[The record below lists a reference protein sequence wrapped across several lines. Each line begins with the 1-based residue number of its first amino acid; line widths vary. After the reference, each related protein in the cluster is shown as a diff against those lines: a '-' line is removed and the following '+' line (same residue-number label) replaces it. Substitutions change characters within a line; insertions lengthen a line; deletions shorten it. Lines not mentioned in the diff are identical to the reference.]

1 MALDLGPTEPGDVSL
16 TVNGAIG
23 TIWLNRPAKR
33 NAVSLESWAGIP
45 ALVHELE
52 ANDQVKV
59 ILFRGVGDHFCG
71 GADIAT
77 IGAQLTDGDG
87 PNSYRQINQV
97 AEETIA
103 AATKPTIAMLKG
115 YCVGGGCQI
124 SLACDL
130 RVADTTVKMGIT
142 VAKLGFSYP
151 GFALERCAR
160 LIGTS
165 KTRYILYSGDI
176 VDADLVERWG
186 MADFVVAP
194 DELEATVESIAQM
207 VASRSALTIRA
218 TKEQLASFD
227 ASSTIADDVTAY
239 WEHEAKIGPDIAE
252 GVDAFVAK
260 RTPTF
265 TWTTPTTPR

>member
-1 MALDLGPTEPGDVSL
+1 MALDSGPTQPGDVSV
-16 TVNGAIG
+16 TVQGHIG
-23 TIWLNRPAKR
+23 TIWLNRPEKR
-33 NAVSLESWAGIP
+33 NAVSLESWA
-45 ALVHELE
+45 ALPGAVHQLE
-52 ANDQVKV
+52 ANDDVKV
-59 ILFRGVGDHFCG
+59 IVFRGVGDHFCG

-87 PNSYRQINQV
+87 PTSYRQINKV

-115 YCVGGGCQI
+115 FCVGGGCQI

-151 GFALERCAR
+151 GFALDRCAR
-160 LIGTS
+160 LIGAS

-176 VDADLVERWG
+176 IDSDLVDKWG

-194 DELEATVESIAQM
+194 EELETKVESIANM
-207 VASRSALTIRA
+207 IASRSMLTIRA

-227 ASSTIADDVTAY
+227 ATSSISDDVTAK
-239 WEHEAKIGPDIAE
+239 WEYEAKHGPDITE
-252 GVDAFVAK
+252 GVEAFVAK
-260 RTPTF
+260 RTPVF
-265 TWTTPTTPR
+265 TWTHPASEG

>member
-1 MALDLGPTEPGDVSL
+1 MPLDIGPTEPGAVSV

-23 TIWLNRPAKR
+23 TIWLNRPEKR
-33 NAVSLESWAGIP
+33 NAVSLESWA
-45 ALVHELE
+45 ALPGAVHRLQD
-52 ANDQVKV
+52 NDAVKV
-59 ILFRGVGDHFCG
+59 IVFRGVGDHFCG

-87 PNSYRQINQV
+87 PNSYRQINKV

-103 AATKPTIAMLKG
+103 AATKPTIAMLRG

-130 RVADTTVKMGIT
+130 RVADSTVKMGIT

-160 LIGTS
+160 LIGAS

-176 VDADLVERWG
+176 IDADLVEKWG
-186 MADFVVAP
+186 MADFVVSP
-194 DELEATVESIAQM
+194 EDLEAKVEGIAEM
-207 VASRSALTIRA
+207 IASRSMLTIRA

-227 ASSTIADDVTAY
+227 ATSTIRDDVTAR
-239 WEHEAKIGPDIAE
+239 WEHEAKHGADIGE
-252 GVDAFVAK
+252 GVDAFVNK
-260 RTPTF
+260 RSPVF
-265 TWTTPTTPR
+265 TWTKPSF

>member
-1 MALDLGPTEPGDVSL
+1 MV
-16 TVNGAIG
+16 
-23 TIWLNRPAKR
+23 
-33 NAVSLESWAGIP
+33 
-45 ALVHELE
+45 
-52 ANDQVKV
+52 
-59 ILFRGVGDHFCG
+59 FRGVGDHFCG

-87 PNSYRQINQV
+87 PNSYRQINKV

-103 AATKPTIAMLKG
+103 AATKPTIAMLRG

-130 RVADTTVKMGIT
+130 RVADSTVKMGIT

-160 LIGTS
+160 LIGVS

-176 VDADLVERWG
+176 IDADLVEKWG

-194 DELEATVESIAQM
+194 EDLEAKVEGIAEM
-207 VASRSALTIRA
+207 MASRSMLTIRA

-227 ASSTIADDVTAY
+227 ATSTIAHDVTTR
-239 WEHEAKIGPDIAE
+239 WEHEAKHGADINE
-252 GVDAFVAK
+252 GVDAFVNK
-260 RTPTF
+260 RTPVF
-265 TWTTPTTPR
+265 TWTKPSF

>member
-1 MALDLGPTEPGDVSL
+1 MALQAGPLVDGDVSAS
-16 TVNGAIG
+16 VDGAIG

-33 NAVSLESWAGIP
+33 NAVSLESWVGIP
-45 ALVHELE
+45 ALVHQLE
-52 ANDQVKV
+52 DDPAVKV
-59 ILFRGVGDHFCG
+59 IVFRGVGDHFCG

-87 PNSYRQINQV
+87 PGSYRQINKV

-130 RVADTTVKMGIT
+130 RIADTTVKMGIT

-160 LIGTS
+160 LIGAS

-176 VDADLVERWG
+176 IDADLVAQWG

-194 DELEATVESIAQM
+194 DALEAKVEAVATMI
-207 VASRSALTIRA
+207 ASRSALTIRA

-239 WEHEAKIGPDIAE
+239 WEHEAKIGPDISE
-252 GVDAFVAK
+252 GVDAFVNK
-260 RTPTF
+260 RTPAF
-265 TWTTPTTPR
+265 TWTGPTAPR

>member
-1 MALDLGPTEPGDVSL
+1 MALDFGPREPGDVSV

-23 TIWLNRPAKR
+23 TIWLNRPEKR
-33 NAVSLESWAGIP
+33 NAVSLESWA
-45 ALVHELE
+45 ALPGAVHQLE
-52 ANDQVKV
+52 DNDSVKV
-59 ILFRGVGDHFCG
+59 MVFRGVGDHFCG

-87 PNSYRQINQV
+87 PNSYRQINKV

-103 AATKPTIAMLKG
+103 AATKPTIAMLRG

-130 RVADTTVKMGIT
+130 RVADSTVKMGIT

-160 LIGTS
+160 LIGAS

-176 VDADLVERWG
+176 IAADLVEKWG

-194 DELEATVESIAQM
+194 EDLEAKVEGIAEM
-207 VASRSALTIRA
+207 MASRSMLTIRA

-227 ASSTIADDVTAY
+227 ATSTIADDVTAR
-239 WEHEAKIGPDIAE
+239 WEHEAKHSADINE
-252 GVDAFVAK
+252 GVDAFVNK
-260 RTPTF
+260 RTPVF
-265 TWTTPTTPR
+265 TWTKPSF

>member
-1 MALDLGPTEPGDVSL
+1 MALDLGPTKSGDVSV

-23 TIWLNRPAKR
+23 TIWLNRPEKR
-33 NAVSLESWAGIP
+33 NAVSLESWA
-45 ALVHELE
+45 ALPGAVHELE
-52 ANDQVKV
+52 DHMDVKV
-59 ILFRGVGDHFCG
+59 IVVRGVGDHFCG
-71 GADIAT
+71 GADIAS

-87 PNSYRQINQV
+87 PKSYRQINKV

-103 AATKPTIAMLKG
+103 AATKPTIAMLRG

-130 RVADTTVKMGIT
+130 RVADSTVKMGIT

-160 LIGTS
+160 LIGAS

-176 VDADLVERWG
+176 IDADLVEQWG

-194 DELEATVESIAQM
+194 EALEAKVESIALM
-207 VASRSALTIRA
+207 MASRSMLTIRA
-218 TKEQLASFD
+218 TKEQLAAFD
-227 ASSTIADDVTAY
+227 ATSTISDEVTAR
-239 WEHEAKIGPDIAE
+239 WELEAKHGADINE
-252 GVDAFVAK
+252 GVDAFVNK
-260 RTPTF
+260 RPPVF
-265 TWTTPTTPR
+265 TWTKPSF

>member
-1 MALDLGPTEPGDVSL
+1 V
-16 TVNGAIG
+16 
-23 TIWLNRPAKR
+23 
-33 NAVSLESWAGIP
+33 
-45 ALVHELE
+45 
-52 ANDQVKV
+52 
-59 ILFRGVGDHFCG
+59 FRGVGDHFCG

-87 PNSYRQINQV
+87 PNSYRQINKV

-103 AATKPTIAMLKG
+103 AATKPTIAMLRG

-130 RVADTTVKMGIT
+130 RVADSTVKMGIT

-160 LIGTS
+160 LIGAS

-176 VDADLVERWG
+176 IDADLVEKWG

-194 DELEATVESIAQM
+194 EDLEAKVEGIAEM
-207 VASRSALTIRA
+207 MASRSMLTIRA

-227 ASSTIADDVTAY
+227 ATSTIADDVTAR
-239 WEHEAKIGPDIAE
+239 WEHEAKHGADINE
-252 GVDAFVAK
+252 GVDAFVNK
-260 RTPTF
+260 RTPVF
-265 TWTTPTTPR
+265 TWTKPSF

>member
-1 MALDLGPTEPGDVSL
+1 MALDLGPTEPGDVSV

-23 TIWLNRPAKR
+23 TIWLNRPEKR
-33 NAVSLESWAGIP
+33 NAVSLESWA
-45 ALVHELE
+45 ALPGAVHQLE
-52 ANDQVKV
+52 DNDAVKV
-59 ILFRGVGDHFCG
+59 IVFRGVGDHFCG

-87 PNSYRQINQV
+87 PNSYRQINKV

-103 AATKPTIAMLKG
+103 AATKPTIAMLSG

-160 LIGTS
+160 LIGPS

-176 VDADLVERWG
+176 IDADLVE
-186 MADFVVAP
+186 
-194 DELEATVESIAQM
+194 
-207 VASRSALTIRA
+207 
-218 TKEQLASFD
+218 K
-227 ASSTIADDVTAY
+227 
-239 WEHEAKIGPDIAE
+239 
-252 GVDAFVAK
+252 
-260 RTPTF
+260 
-265 TWTTPTTPR
+265 

>member
-1 MALDLGPTEPGDVSL
+1 V
-16 TVNGAIG
+16 
-23 TIWLNRPAKR
+23 
-33 NAVSLESWAGIP
+33 
-45 ALVHELE
+45 
-52 ANDQVKV
+52 
-59 ILFRGVGDHFCG
+59 FRGVGDHFCG

-87 PNSYRQINQV
+87 PNSYRQINKV

-103 AATKPTIAMLKG
+103 AATKPTIAMLRG

-130 RVADTTVKMGIT
+130 RVADSTVKMGIT

-160 LIGTS
+160 LIGAS

-176 VDADLVERWG
+176 IAADLVEKWG

-194 DELEATVESIAQM
+194 EDLEAKVEGIAEM
-207 VASRSALTIRA
+207 MASRSMLTIRA

-227 ASSTIADDVTAY
+227 ATSTIADDVTAR
-239 WEHEAKIGPDIAE
+239 WEHEAKHSADINE
-252 GVDAFVAK
+252 GVDAFVNK
-260 RTPTF
+260 RTPVF
-265 TWTTPTTPR
+265 TWTKPSF

>member
-1 MALDLGPTEPGDVSL
+1 MALDLGPQQPGAIST

-23 TIWLNRPAKR
+23 TIWLNRPEKR
-33 NAVSLESWAGIP
+33 NAVSLESWA
-45 ALVHELE
+45 ALPTAVHQLE
-52 ANDQVKV
+52 ADDAVKV
-59 ILFRGVGDHFCG
+59 IVFRGVGDHFCG

-87 PNSYRQINQV
+87 PTSYRQINKV

-103 AATKPTIAMLKG
+103 AATKPTIAMLRG

-160 LIGTS
+160 LIGAS

-176 VDADLVERWG
+176 IDADLVEQWG

-194 DELEATVESIAQM
+194 EALEAKVEGIATM
-207 VASRSALTIRA
+207 MASRSMLTIRA

-227 ASSTIADDVTAY
+227 ATSTISDEVTAR
-239 WEHEAKIGPDIAE
+239 WEYEAKHGADITE
-252 GVDAFVAK
+252 GVDAFVNK
-260 RTPTF
+260 RTPSF
-265 TWTTPTTPR
+265 TWTKPSF